1 MYHRAL
7 SNSRYL
13 VNGFIR
19 RLRQEAQ
26 QQRTGA
32 VATVARSCVGKEV
45 AKDFS
50 HGAVFVGYVP
60 EYCPSESP
68 DFFLDSDDCSGAYYK
83 GTPFQTPEPRGR
95 ILLGRIPDGWG
106 EFGYPALGTK
116 AEVAPPATEVKG

>member
-26 QQRTGA
+26 QQPTGA

-60 EYCPSESP
+60 EYCPSEISGEEISP
-68 DFFLDSDDCSGAYYK
+68 ELFHIESDDGVEEEMEA
-83 GTPFQTPEPRGR
+83 ERRWPRR
-95 ILLGRIPDGWG
+95 LRML
-106 EFGYPALGTK
+106 
-116 AEVAPPATEVKG
+116 